1 MAADPALALS
11 YRLDLATAQAVSR
24 HAQGIDIFL
33 VVVEAMV

>member
-11 YRLDLATAQAVSR
+11 HQLDLATAQAVSK
-24 HAQGIDIFL
+24 HALGIDIFL

>member
-1 MAADPALALS
+1 MAANPVLAL
-11 YRLDLATAQAVSR
+11 YHRLDLATAQAVSR